1 MGSCL
6 NLHCSR
12 PFNSILKRAKLKYG
26 AYREKT
32 PCALHK
38 QPTQDSWADPLP
50 LEAVGLGQTGGRQGR
65 RMTERERGRLRTGAA
80 WLPCSPDT
88 QLCSPF
94 LPNQASW
101 PQPGWRSLGESNLGP
116 GFALSSGASGGP
128 ITLALSLTPFIWL
141 DHSRGL

>member
-1 MGSCL
+1 MRSCL
-6 NLHCSR
+6 SLHCSICR
-12 PFNSILKRAKLKYG
+12 PFNSILKGAKLKYG

-32 PCALHK
+32 PCALHR

-101 PQPGWRSLGESNLGP
+101 SRQV
-116 GFALSSGASGGP
+116 GGP
-128 ITLALSLTPFIWL
+128 WESLTWGLASPCRQGLQVAQLHLPF
-141 DHSRGL
+141 H